1 MKSLAAVL
9 AALFVTLLS
18 APAFAEGD
26 PKKGKRVFNKCR
38 ACHTLEAGKNRIGP
52 SLHGMFGR
60 RAGTA
65 PGYKFSKAMKKYGA
79 KDGANVIWT
88 PELFRTYIA
97 KPRKVVKGTKMA
109 FPGLKKKA
117 DRDNLTAYLMEATK

>member
-1 MKSLAAVL
+1 MKSLATVL
-9 AALFVTLLS
+9 IALFVTLFA

-26 PKKGKRVFNKCR
+26 AKKGKRVFNKCR
-38 ACHTLEAGKNRIGP
+38 ACHTLDAGKNRIGP

-79 KDGANVIWT
+79 EDGANVIWT
-88 PELFRTYIA
+88 PEIFATYIA

-117 DRDNLTAYLMEATK
+117 DRDNLLAYLMEATK